1 MSRTYRS
8 SFVADVPKVYRPT
21 TTQNSVIRAQ
31 MVALRVA
38 DATIRAQMVGTA
50 HKPDNVHVV
59 MGGGDVV
66 KSRS

>member
-1 MSRTYRS
+1 
-8 SFVADVPKVYRPT
+8 
-21 TTQNSVIRAQ
+21 

-38 DATIRAQMVGTA
+38 DATIRAQMVVTA